1 MLLQAAHRWKNILVT
16 HVCFCLCLKSASRQ
30 EVNQQIRDLG
40 GVRLWRSIISV
51 SVWNVMGKH
60 SLNKALRST
69 DTGVRGVTHP
79 SFVVAVVLEKAAEIT
94 TKKMFREITEN
105 TN

>member
-1 MLLQAAHRWKNILVT
+1 
-16 HVCFCLCLKSASRQ
+16 
-30 EVNQQIRDLG
+30 
-40 GVRLWRSIISV
+40 
-51 SVWNVMGKH
+51 MGKH

-94 TKKMFREITEN
+94 TKTKEEKGNKNVQRDHRKY
-105 TN
+105 

>member
-1 MLLQAAHRWKNILVT
+1 M
-16 HVCFCLCLKSASRQ
+16 
-30 EVNQQIRDLG
+30 
-40 GVRLWRSIISV
+40 
-51 SVWNVMGKH
+51 SVWNEMGKH

-94 TKKMFREITEN
+94 TKTKEEKGNKNVQRDHRKY
-105 TN
+105 

>member
-1 MLLQAAHRWKNILVT
+1 M
-16 HVCFCLCLKSASRQ
+16 
-30 EVNQQIRDLG
+30 
-40 GVRLWRSIISV
+40 

-69 DTGVRGVTHP
+69 DAGVRGVTHP